1 MREYSAAACECGRCE
16 QRVHEIEAA
25 LSFWQQ
31 RLYRATTDMLLVVYA
46 ELEAGDVDAA
56 QDDVRTFLEFLGERS
71 ETGESL
77 DFETEGHA

>member
-1 MREYSAAACECGRCE
+1 MRDTSAAACQCGRCDE
-16 QRVHEIEAA
+16 KLVEIEMA

-31 RLYRATTDMLLVVYA
+31 RLYKATTDMLLVVYA
-46 ELEAGDVDAA
+46 DLEAGDVDAA
-56 QDDVRTFLEFLGERS
+56 QDDVRTFLEFLGERF